1 MDAKRLIG
9 LSGLFLLCIG
19 MFLPAAHIP
28 ILGRVSFLSHATTS
42 SIILSVCVL
51 ISFLIIL
58 KSVYKWLW
66 FTASGCAATMIT
78 TMHITSSKIKEMQAV
93 NELECGTVELVIS
106 ALATKFQWDIGIVIM
121 SLGVLLL
128 FTTAGLGSKKGF
140 VR

>member
-1 MDAKRLIG
+1 MDAKRIIG

-42 SIILSVCVL
+42 SIILSLGVF

-58 KSVYKWLW
+58 KGLYKWLW

-78 TMHITSSKIKEMQAV
+78 TMHITSSKVKEMQAV

>member
-1 MDAKRLIG
+1 
-9 LSGLFLLCIG
+9 

-42 SIILSVCVL
+42 SIILSLCVF

-58 KSVYKWLW
+58 KGLYKWLW
-66 FTASGCAATMIT
+66 FTASGSAVTMIT
-78 TMHITSSKIKEMQAV
+78 TIHITSSKVKELQAV
-93 NELECGTVELVIS
+93 NELECGTVELVLS

-128 FTTAGLGSKKGF
+128 FTTAGLGSKSA
-140 VR
+140 VS

>member
-9 LSGLFLLCIG
+9 ISGLFLLCIG

-28 ILGRVSFLSHATTS
+28 ILGRVSFLRHATTS
-42 SIILSVCVL
+42 SIILSLCVF

-58 KSVYKWLW
+58 KGVYKWLW
-66 FTASGCAATMIT
+66 FTAFGCAATMLT
-78 TMHITSSKIKEMQAV
+78 TIHITSSKIKELQAV

-106 ALATKFQWDIGIVIM
+106 ALASKFQWDIGIVIM
-121 SLGVLLL
+121 SLGVILL
-128 FTTAGLGSKKGF
+128 FTAASLGSKKGF

>member
-9 LSGLFLLCIG
+9 LSGLTLICIG
-19 MFLPAAHIP
+19 LFVPAAHIP

-42 SIILSVCVL
+42 SIILSLCAL
-51 ISFLIIL
+51 LSCFIIL
-58 KSVYKWLW
+58 KGAYKWLW

-106 ALATKFQWDIGIVIM
+106 ALASKFQWDFGIFMM

-128 FTTAGLGSKKGF
+128 FIAAGLGSKSA
-140 VR
+140 VS